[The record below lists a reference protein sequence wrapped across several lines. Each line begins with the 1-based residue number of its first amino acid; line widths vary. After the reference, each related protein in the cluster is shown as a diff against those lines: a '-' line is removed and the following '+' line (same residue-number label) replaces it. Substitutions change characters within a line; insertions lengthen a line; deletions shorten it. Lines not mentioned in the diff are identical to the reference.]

1 MAGRFLFPFETG
13 TPSLLRRGTS
23 PGSIG
28 RDPRFNPLLLGSN
41 KPGLERGTRPSAP
54 GAPGVGDPPEPD
66 WDGSTVVYRGKPWC
80 GVTRRGD
87 PPRQFR
93 GRMHRHPPGT
103 DALLFR
109 MLQVP
114 RGPDHRRSSDH
125 VPPSLP
131 PVDPWRIL
139 PFLLAHVHLRCHPHG
154 LSCPSPS
161 HSSSVQGHV
170 GPGNTLETTHV
181 APLALPPHTVHERSF
196 SDGRPPFDGPCTVHE
211 GRPADL
217 GLDPRPSRRGRRFRT
232 PRFLVGSSRLDGD
245 SSRGVT
251 SRERTSPSRRRN
263 ASNSRRK
270 RRIED
275 LDRTPERF
283 RRASNTKRKGSPSES
298 ATDEH
303 RTPGRGKER
312 RKTVL
317 RTERKP
323 DWNRE
328 EQARIRRVASRIQAN
343 ARDRKEHRTGRRRTC
358 KPTAHPRAWR
368 SSCSPKSSC
377 TDHGGQ
383 RAPT

>member
-1 MAGRFLFPFETG
+1 
-13 TPSLLRRGTS
+13 
-23 PGSIG
+23 
-28 RDPRFNPLLLGSN
+28 
-41 KPGLERGTRPSAP
+41 
-54 GAPGVGDPPEPD
+54 
-66 WDGSTVVYRGKPWC
+66 VVNHGKPWC

-93 GRMHRHPPGT
+93 GRMQRHPPGT
-103 DALLFR
+103 DALLLR

-154 LSCPSPS
+154 LPCPPPS

-181 APLALPPHTVHERSF
+181 PPPSPIPPHTVHERSF
-196 SDGRPPFDGPCTVHE
+196 SDGRPRFDGPCTVHE

-217 GLDPRPSRRGRRFRT
+217 GLDPRPSRRGSCVRT
-232 PRFLVGSSRLDGD
+232 PRFLVGSCRLDGD

-283 RRASNTKRKGSPSES
+283 RRASKTKRKGSPNES
-298 ATDEH
+298 ASDEH
-303 RTPGRGKER
+303 RTPGKGKGASKDGPADGAEAGLEPRG
-312 RKTVL
+312 TSAH
-317 RTERKP
+317 P
-323 DWNRE
+323 S
-328 EQARIRRVASRIQAN
+328 RRVASRIQAN